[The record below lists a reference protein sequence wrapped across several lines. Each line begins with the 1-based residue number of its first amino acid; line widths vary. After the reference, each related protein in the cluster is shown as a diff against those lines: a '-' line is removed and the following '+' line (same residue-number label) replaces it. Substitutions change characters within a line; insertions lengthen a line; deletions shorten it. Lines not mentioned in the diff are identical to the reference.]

1 MAVDCNELAKLIGTV
16 SLDPSPAG
24 FGNEHR
30 LAFDAPAQRSTLR
43 ICLLG
48 GLQLFELGRPLKFS
62 APAKAASLLAYLIVH
77 RAQETSRDAIAF
89 AFWPDDDEVRARA
102 NLRRHIALILH
113 ALPASAAQ
121 QPVLAD
127 SRSIRWNALYPC
139 SIDLAEFER
148 LSADAD
154 GAADATTLY
163 RGDLLPTV
171 YDAWILPERERLRS
185 MHSANLE
192 RLTERYACAGDY
204 ARAIATTRAL
214 LLDDPWREDA
224 LRTLLALRHA
234 AGDRA
239 GALQE
244 YERFAERLRHDLDA
258 APMPETVSRYESI
271 LRSPDPSVEDRL
283 ASALERSTLPATMP
297 FVGRGEELLRLRQM
311 WVRSMRGFGGVAVV
325 SGEAGIGKSR
335 LLTEFGA
342 TVSSQGGAIVVGAA
356 TFPEATPYQAVI
368 EALRSVLP
376 SIASLPLEP
385 TWVAAAADVLP
396 DLRDGDAALP
406 RLSALE
412 PDRQQDRLFEAVWHC
427 FEALAYIRPLLLV
440 LEDIHWA
447 GPATIDL
454 LAYLARRTRGHPMLV
469 VVTCRDDEAEASR
482 PLRVL
487 RHALRRSGAFATI
500 SLGGITA
507 DDVALVLASVLTG
520 SYAAADFAK
529 RAHELCCGNPFFLA
543 EIVRDCLAA
552 PALLAEPALP
562 QSLARSIETR
572 LTVLSPEAQS
582 LAGIGAVVG
591 RAFTIE
597 IIAAVAGTSEGVTAR
612 CMDELLDARLIRAAS
627 NDAGRGGDDFVF
639 SHDLIRSQLYARI
652 PGPACRRLHRRIGF
666 VLETQHAKADALAIE
681 LALHFDRGMEAEKA
695 ASAYLASARQALRLY
710 ADGEALLALSRA
722 AELTVD
728 PELRTEV
735 LSLREAINGRA
746 GRRTEQLADLE
757 ALEALADAAHDESR
771 RLECIRRRILYA
783 RALDDV
789 DGQRRG
795 IELLRARVA
804 TVEDHYWAAFC
815 CEASA
820 ALMTAMGEYGE
831 ALSSARDAVLAYKE
845 TGDDAGIVR
854 SLCLIADISTLRV
867 DPVSSQS
874 ALDDATAIAIASG
887 NEASI
892 VRALAASAL
901 AAYMSVDYERARRSA
916 ERGLDICRT
925 IGDREGEADS
935 LFRLGNIAG
944 RRFAVADAVEMYASA
959 TAIYDALNKPLGQ
972 AIVLLN
978 TGLLYLKFGE
988 HAEALRAL
996 RSARAIFLDV
1006 NDLRGLTICALNL
1019 GMAAFLRGRFG
1030 AALRLSRKALALA
1043 LRLGNP
1049 QLGCSAL
1056 GNVGAAE
1063 RELGEREASVTHSE
1077 AALDQRRRMAPM
1089 DIGSDLADM
1098 GLTYLRAGDVL
1109 GACAIAEEIEA
1120 LPTPALESVM
1130 FPQNVLWSA
1139 AQIYDAAGR
1148 PEAYGRSLRR
1158 AVAAYEARRAKIP
1171 EGPWRRAY
1179 AVLSFNRSM
1188 CEAARQSDALRTP
1201 GSVHSGA

>member
-1 MAVDCNELAKLIGTV
+1 MAPDV
-16 SLDPSPAG
+16 S
-24 FGNEHR
+24 
-30 LAFDAPAQRSTLR
+30 AQRSTLR

-62 APAKAASLLAYLIVH
+62 APPKAASLLAFLIVH
-77 RAQETSRDAIAF
+77 RAQQTSRDAIAF
-89 AFWPDDDEVRARA
+89 AFWPDDDEARARA

-113 ALPASAAQ
+113 ALPVSAAQ
-121 QPVLAD
+121 QPILAD
-127 SRSIRWNALYPC
+127 TRSLRWNALYPC
-139 SIDLAEFER
+139 SIDLAEFEQF
-148 LSADAD
+148 SAEAD

-171 YDAWILPERERLRS
+171 YDTWIIPERERLRS
-185 MHSANLE
+185 MHGANLE
-192 RLTERYACAGDY
+192 RLTERYASAGDY

-214 LLDDPWREDA
+214 LQDDPWREDA

-244 YERFAERLRHDLDA
+244 YERFAERLRRDLDTE
-258 APMPETVSRYESI
+258 PMPETVSRYESI
-271 LRSPDPSVEDRL
+271 LRSPDPSASDRL
-283 ASALERSTLPATMP
+283 TSALERSTVPATMP

-342 TVSSQGGAIVVGAA
+342 TVASQGGSIVVGAA

-368 EALRSVLP
+368 EAMRSALP

-469 VVTCRDDEAEASR
+469 VVTCRDDEAEPSS

-487 RHALRRSGAFATI
+487 RHALRRSGSFATI
-500 SLGGITA
+500 PLGGITE
-507 DDVALVLASVLTG
+507 DDVALVLASVLAG
-520 SYAAADFAK
+520 SHAGAAFAK

-543 EIVRDCLAA
+543 EILRDCVAA
-552 PALLAEPALP
+552 PSALAEPALP

-572 LTVLSPEAQS
+572 VTGLSPEAQS
-582 LAGIGAVVG
+582 LAAIAAVVG

-597 IIAAVAGTSEGVTAR
+597 IIAAAAGTSEGVTVR

-627 NDAGRGGDDFVF
+627 NDVGRGGDDFAF
-639 SHDLIRSQLYARI
+639 THDLIRSQLYARV
-652 PGPACRRLHRRIGF
+652 PEPVCRRLHRRIGF
-666 VLETQHAKADALAIE
+666 VLETQHAGEPDALAIE

-710 ADGEALLALSRA
+710 ADGEALLALSRS
-722 AELTVD
+722 AELTGD
-728 PELRTEV
+728 PDLRTEV
-735 LSLREAINGRA
+735 LLLREAIHGRA

-757 ALEALADAAHDESR
+757 ALEALADAANDESR

-795 IELLRARVA
+795 IERLRARLA
-804 TVEDHYWAAFC
+804 TVENRYWAAFC
-815 CEASA
+815 SEASA
-820 ALMTAMGEYGE
+820 ALMTAMGEYAQ
-831 ALSSARDAVLAYKE
+831 ALSSARDAVLAYRE
-845 TGDDAGIVR
+845 AGNDAGIVR

-867 DPVSSQS
+867 DPGSSQS

-887 NEASI
+887 NETSI

-916 ERGLDICRT
+916 ERGLDMCRT
-925 IGDREGEADS
+925 IGDREGEADF

-944 RRFAVADAVEMYASA
+944 RRFAVADAVDMYASA

-978 TGLLYLKFGE
+978 TALLYLKFGE

-996 RSARAIFLDV
+996 RSARAIFLEV

-1019 GMAAFLRGRFG
+1019 GMAAFLRGRFA

-1049 QLGCSAL
+1049 QLECSAL

-1063 RELGEREASVTHSE
+1063 RELGERQASVTHSE
-1077 AALDQRRRMAPM
+1077 AALDRRRRMAPM

-1098 GLTYLRAGDVL
+1098 GLTYLRAGDML

-1120 LPTPALESVM
+1120 LPAPALESVM

-1148 PEAYGRSLRR
+1148 PEAYGRSVRR
-1158 AVAAYEARRAKIP
+1158 AVALYDERRAKIP
-1171 EGPWRRAY
+1171 EGPWRRTY
-1179 AVLSFNRSM
+1179 AVLSFNRNI

-1201 GSVHSGA
+1201 GSVHFGA